1 MIRVRGLHK
10 TYRDETRV
18 IEVLSGA
25 DFEATAGEF
34 IAIRGRSGSG
44 KTTLINIIGGLD
56 RDYVGEVRVAD
67 KLLHALPE
75 ADLAHYRS
83 ATVGFVF
90 QSFHLVRHLTVLD
103 NVSLPAVFARGESR
117 LRADEIQARAR
128 RLLEEVDLADYAE
141 VLPSQLSGGQKQR
154 VAIARAL
161 FNRPPVLVCDEP
173 TGNLDATTAEEILQ
187 LFARL
192 NTKLGTTLLVV
203 THDPHV
209 ARRATR
215 EVTVLDG
222 QIHGGHLHPRV
233 PTADSHETP
242 RARGDIAAPEATP

>member
-10 TYRDETRV
+10 TYRDETRT

-25 DFEATAGEF
+25 DFEAKAGEF

-90 QSFHLVRHLTVLD
+90 QSFHL
-103 NVSLPAVFARGESR
+103 LPFKNAVETMSNWSKIIDVGVDCQLKSNGTHRMCFF
-117 LRADEIQARAR
+117 LRYKKEKKYQTIT
-128 RLLEEVDLADYAE
+128 YK
-141 VLPSQLSGGQKQR
+141 QK
-154 VAIARAL
+154 
-161 FNRPPVLVCDEP
+161 
-173 TGNLDATTAEEILQ
+173 
-187 LFARL
+187 
-192 NTKLGTTLLVV
+192 
-203 THDPHV
+203 
-209 ARRATR
+209 
-215 EVTVLDG
+215 
-222 QIHGGHLHPRV
+222 
-233 PTADSHETP
+233 
-242 RARGDIAAPEATP
+242 